1 MWAVRIFS
9 IQHVS
14 RYLEV
19 KDYMPMRELLDKLLH
34 EVKRMEDHRLLV
46 EIHLLDSQLMLAL
59 RDIAKSRVWHI
70 DP

>member
-1 MWAVRIFS
+1 
-9 IQHVS
+9 
-14 RYLEV
+14 
-19 KDYMPMRELLDKLLH
+19 MPMRELLDKLLH